1 MVASSAVEPAVRGE
15 PHPKSAW
22 LYAILGVVLIIVGTL
37 VLGDVVFT
45 SALTAT
51 FIAWAFVIV
60 GIFQLAH
67 ALGAY
72 SWKGF
77 VLDLLLGLLY
87 IAAGTSLLYD
97 PIAAAIKL
105 TLLLG
110 IIFIASGVFRMILAS
125 KLWSDAGGSL
135 FLSGLVAVAA
145 GSIIIAEWPQSG
157 LWVLGLCLAAD
168 LIFHGF
174 AWISYALAIP
184 AKQLPQTA

>member
-37 VLGDVVFT
+37 VLGDVVFA
-45 SALTAT
+45 SALTAV

-60 GIFQLAH
+60 CIFQLAH

-72 SWKGF
+72 GWKGF

-97 PIAAAIKL
+97 PIAAAVKL

-110 IIFIASGVFRMILAS
+110 IIWIVSGS
-125 KLWSDAGGSL
+125 KLWSDAGGTL
-135 FLSGLVAVAA
+135 LLSGLVGVAA
-145 GSIIIAEWPQSG
+145 GSIIIGEWPQSG
-157 LWVLGLCLAAD
+157 LWVLGLCLAVD
-168 LIFHGF
+168 LVFHGF
-174 AWISYALAIP
+174 AWISYALAVP
-184 AKQLPQTA
+184 AKQFPR